1 MAGLADASPLQFSDR
16 REMSAK
22 VIGGRSSGEDA
33 AVLWNEGPGVLLM
46 FIRSISRVAMFAL
59 PLAAAG
65 LVPTDASAI
74 SVEIAKKCNSL
85 VAKAFPPREPGNP
98 AAGSTKGT
106 AQDQR
111 DYFNKCVTN
120 GGNVDDAAGKN
131 TK

>member
-1 MAGLADASPLQFSDR
+1 
-16 REMSAK
+16 
-22 VIGGRSSGEDA
+22 
-33 AVLWNEGPGVLLM
+33 
-46 FIRSISRVAMFAL
+46 MFAL

>member
-1 MAGLADASPLQFSDR
+1 
-16 REMSAK
+16 
-22 VIGGRSSGEDA
+22 
-33 AVLWNEGPGVLLM
+33 M
-46 FIRSISRVAMFAL
+46 FISSISRVAIAAL
-59 PLAAAG
+59 PLAVVG
-65 LVPTDASAI
+65 LAPTGASAI

-98 AAGSTKGT
+98 AAGSAKGT